1 MSRRT
6 GALMPVFAGIS
17 KGDTRP
23 TARTSCLSA
32 GSSYGAFCLTT
43 EKKAAVFKAYMEAE
57 QISGVDLH
65 EAGDAAHAHVFR
77 SNLPVQGQSL
87 PFMILVDD
95 SVYTVIQLEVAAQIV
110 TEEKKERVAVYL
122 NALNDEYRMLKYS
135 SDAAGNVLLTCS
147 IPSGV
152 EQFEPALIAALLNQ
166 IQEHLNEVY
175 PDLMAKL
182 WSKEAAA

>member
-1 MSRRT
+1 MSEEVKEEQSV
-6 GALMPVFAGIS
+6 A
-17 KGDTRP
+17 
-23 TARTSCLSA
+23 
-32 GSSYGAFCLTT
+32 
-43 EKKAAVFKAYMEAE
+43 EKKADAFQAYLEAE
-57 QISGVDLH
+57 QISGVKMHKVED
-65 EAGDAAHAHVFR
+65 EAHAHVFR
-77 SNLPVQGQSL
+77 SNLPVQRQSL

-110 TEEKKERVAVYL
+110 TAEKKEKAAVYL

-135 SDAAGNVLLTCS
+135 SDTAGNVLLTCS

-152 EQFEPALIAALLNQ
+152 DQFDPALIAALLNQ

-182 WSKEAAA
+182 WSKESVV

>member
-1 MSRRT
+1 MSKEVKE
-6 GALMPVFAGIS
+6 AQAAGQS
-17 KGDTRP
+17 V
-23 TARTSCLSA
+23 A
-32 GSSYGAFCLTT
+32 

-166 IQEHLNEVY
+166 IQEHLNDVY